1 MTGGE
6 LSDVKRA
13 LLSQLLA
20 GTARPAARR
29 IPPADPDRR
38 VRLSSAQERIWLTA
52 QLAPDVPVFHLVML
66 ASVPVRLDAGLIE
79 RNLRDVVAR
88 HDCLRMSVETDDGV
102 PLMKVH
108 DSDAVDVAVPVTD
121 LSAEADPRAAAI
133 ARAEEVARRPYRL
146 DRAPLW
152 RAEIMRLDPGTSMLL
167 FAVHHLIADATS
179 LDIIAMELADP
190 ASRRELPVS
199 YRDFA
204 AWRSD
209 ETAAGKL
216 AGPLAHWKEELAGV
230 ATSLPLPLDRP
241 RPALPDLAGRTLQ
254 FDIPARTTARLRA
267 LSKAEGVTPYVLH
280 LAALGVLLSR
290 YTHRG
295 DVLVGTY
302 LAGRGEPEIQNLVG
316 MFVNLVPVR
325 IRTAGAPTFRQL
337 ADRVRTAT
345 ADGYAHQDVP
355 FDLLVRQAE
364 RGAGR
369 GEPPLVQVGFNMLR
383 MKGASFGE
391 AVDLPIS
398 QDVSQLDLTVHVVE
412 RPDGTQKLMMEYATA
427 LFDPASIEQLARHH
441 LTLLDRL
448 GAAPDVPVTTVPTLT
463 APEAAALTAPVP
475 AAAPDTADSSRP
487 PGREERPLLADAFAD
502 RVRERPD
509 AVAVRSGERTW
520 TYRELDERVDRLA
533 GALRAAGGGPERPVG
548 VCLERG
554 LPLVVAL
561 LAVWR
566 TGAPYVP
573 LDPEHPPARWAA
585 VLAEAGAGAVVTS
598 RAHRDRAA
606 GAAPA
611 GPHGTL
617 VLDADGFPADPLPT
631 AGGPAHAAPPPAAH
645 PLDPDDAA
653 YVLFTSGSTGTP
665 KGVVISH
672 AGIANRVWWTV
683 RAHGLTERDRVL
695 QKTRIGFDAAGWEV
709 FAPLAV
715 GGAVVL
721 APHGAERDPAAL
733 LRAVADTGATVL
745 QVVPSVLRLLVE
757 QPGWEDCAS
766 LRLLFSAGEPLDA
779 ALCARVRA
787 RVPVEIWN
795 TYGPTECSIDA
806 TAHRYDPERDTGAV
820 PVGRPLDGMRVAVVD
835 PDGNLV
841 PDTVPGELLISGPG
855 VARGYAGRPGLTAE
869 RFVPDPFGPPG
880 SRAYRTGDLVRRGRD
895 GVLRF
900 VGRAD
905 DQVKING
912 VRIEPA
918 EVTAALLRD
927 PRTAAAHVGAERT
940 EDGRTRLVAHVAP
953 APGCAPTA
961 AELRSALA
969 ALLPSVMIPAVFVPI
984 DALPLTENGKVDR
997 SALPAAGSGH
1007 RTGHDHVPPRTPA
1020 ERLVAEVWA
1029 ELLGDRTPH
1038 TGPADG
1044 TGTHEA
1050 PPIGAEDVHD
1060 TPPTG
1065 AEADSHDAP
1074 PIGAEDDFFALGGH
1088 SLLLA
1093 RLAARLTE
1101 RSGTPVA
1108 VHALFGSLR
1117 LADQAA
1123 LLAPG
1128 GPAAD
1133 VPPPVRPA
1141 ERRTGA
1147 DHGLPLSY
1155 GQRRLWFLEQL
1166 NPHSPEYV
1174 LPVVVPLGRTAD
1186 PAVLREAL
1194 DDLAARHE
1202 ILRTRYVRHEGEP
1215 RQIVAE
1221 PRDPAGRPGFE
1232 VLDGTPEAVLDALAG
1247 RIRQGFRLEAGAPW
1261 RASLLRGAG
1270 PGGTD
1275 LLMLLLHHIAADG
1288 QSVPVLRGDLLA
1300 LYTAR
1305 ALGTDAGL
1313 PGLPVQYADFAAWQ
1327 RDWLTGE
1334 RMAAEL
1340 AHWRSRL
1347 AGAPWLALPTDHPRP
1362 PVRDAAGAVVGF
1374 RVPAEVARPV
1384 VAAGRARGASEFMAL
1399 LAFFTVLLGRYC
1411 GRDDIVVG
1419 APVAGRARPELDSLV
1434 GFFVNTLVL
1443 RNDLSGDPSVGELL
1457 DRVRAGALEA
1467 FAHQH
1472 LPFERLVD
1480 ELVPDR
1486 DLSRTP
1492 LVSVLFDVAGPD
1504 GAADGAGG
1512 MELDERA
1519 AGLWQA
1525 AKFDQTWTLRAAPDG
1540 SYDCT
1545 VEYATA
1551 LFRASTVRAM
1561 TGHFVQLLRGGADP
1575 GVRISALEL
1584 PAPEERA
1591 ALLAPA
1597 ADTGP
1602 VRTVPDRVAEQ
1613 AARTPDAVAVTGAG
1627 EHLTYRELL
1636 ARANRLA
1643 HHLRAAGVGEGDVV
1657 GVALA
1662 RGCGL
1667 LAAVLG
1673 TWQAG
1678 AAFLPL
1684 DPAHPARRL
1693 AGQCAD
1699 AGAVAVLGDGTLP
1712 ADAAPA
1718 LPVIDVVAQARA
1730 IDARPATAPVVRR
1743 TGEDAAYT
1751 MFTSGSTGRPKGVVV
1766 GHAAIANRIAHAVS
1780 AQGLGG
1786 SDRVLH
1792 KTRFGFDAAVLEL
1805 FAPLA
1810 AGGTVVMAEP
1820 DAERDPAALLRAAS
1834 DGAATVLQLVPSVLR
1849 VLLEVPDWPALP
1861 ALRQV
1866 WLAGEPLSAEL
1877 VARLRKRVPVEVW
1890 NTYGPTEC
1898 AVDVTSHP
1906 VDAAQSAGRVPIGRA
1921 LPGLRPRVLD
1931 RAGRLAPAGV
1941 PGELLVGG
1949 VGLAR
1954 GYAGRPE
1961 LTAERFVPDPYGPP
1975 GARLYRTG
1983 DLVRWSPS
1991 GELEFVGR
1999 VDAQVKVNGVRIEP
2013 GEVEAALVSHPA
2025 VRDAVVTA
2033 RELASGA
2040 RTLVAYYLTRED
2052 GPGCAAPAS
2061 ASLAGHCR
2069 ERLPAALVPGAFVR
2083 LDAFP
2088 LNANG
2093 KLDRAALPEPAATG
2107 DPGER
2112 AAPSGPLEELLAE
2125 LFTEVLEVAEPGA
2138 NTSFFALGGNS
2149 LLVIR
2154 LIGAVRREFDV
2165 ELPLR
2170 VVFEGPT
2177 VADLATAVEAAVRA
2191 EVDALAD
2198 DELAAEATLLD
2209 AVPPLGGPA
2218 TAGRGPH
2225 TTGTNEE

>member
-1 MTGGE
+1 MTGEE

-13 LLSQLLA
+13 LLSRLLA
-20 GTARPAARR
+20 GAARPAARR
-29 IPPADPDRR
+29 IPPAAPDRR
-38 VRLSSAQERIWLTA
+38 VRLSSAQERIWLAT

-66 ASVPVRLDAGLIE
+66 AAVPVRLDAGLIE

-88 HDCLRMSVETDDGV
+88 HDCLRMSVEVDDGV

-108 DSDAVDVAVPVTD
+108 GSDAVDVAVTVTD

-133 ARAEEVARRPYRL
+133 AHAEEVARRPYRM

-152 RAEIMRLDPGTSMLL
+152 RAEIMRLDPETSMLL

-216 AGPLAHWKEELAGV
+216 ENSLAHWKQELAGV

-325 IRTAGAPTFRQL
+325 VRTAGAPTFRQL

-355 FDLLVRQAE
+355 FELLVQQAE

-391 AVDLPIS
+391 AIDLPIS

-412 RPDGTQKLMMEYATA
+412 RADGAHKLMMEYATA
-427 LFDPASIEQLARHH
+427 LFDPASVEQLARHY
-441 LTLLDRL
+441 LNLLDRL
-448 GAAPDVPVTTVPTLT
+448 GAAPDVPVTAVPTLT
-463 APEAAALTAPVP
+463 AAETAALSAPVP
-475 AAAPDTADSSRP
+475 AAAPDAARPARP
-487 PGREERPLLADAFAD
+487 PEQEDRPLLADAFAAQ
-502 RVRERPD
+502 VRERPD
-509 AVAVRSGERTW
+509 AVAVRAGERTW
-520 TYRELDERVDRLA
+520 TYRELDERVGRLA
-533 GALRAAGGGPERPVG
+533 AGLRAAGGRPERPVG

-585 VLAEAGAGAVVTS
+585 VLAEAGAGTFVTG
-598 RAHRDRAA
+598 ADHRDRAA
-606 GAAPA
+606 EAAPD
-611 GPHGTL
+611 GTL
-617 VLDADGFPADPLPT
+617 VLDADGFPAGPLP
-631 AGGPAHAAPPPAAH
+631 AADGPAAAH
-645 PLDPDDAA
+645 PLDPDNAA

-672 AGIANRVWWTV
+672 AGIANRVWWSV

-757 QPGWEDCAS
+757 QPGWEACSS

-787 RVPVEIWN
+787 QVPVEIWN

-806 TAHRYDPERDTGAV
+806 TAHRYDAEQGEGAV
-820 PVGRPLDGMRVAVVD
+820 PIGRPLDGMRVAVVD

-841 PDTVPGELLISGPG
+841 PDTVPGELLVSGPG

-953 APGCAPTA
+953 APGCNPTT

-969 ALLPSVMIPAVFVPI
+969 ALLPPVMIPAVFVPL

-997 SALPAAGSGH
+997 AALPAAGSGH

-1038 TGPADG
+1038 TGPADPAG
-1044 TGTHEA
+1044 SR
-1050 PPIGAEDVHD
+1050 D
-1060 TPPTG
+1060 T
-1065 AEADSHDAP
+1065 P

-1128 GPAAD
+1128 APAAD

-1141 ERRTGA
+1141 ERRAGA
-1147 DHGLPLSY
+1147 EHGLPLSY

-1174 LPVVVPLGRTAD
+1174 LPVVVPLGHTAD
-1186 PAVLREAL
+1186 PALLREAL

-1202 ILRTRYVRHEGEP
+1202 ILRTRYVRHGGEP

-1221 PRDPAGRPGFE
+1221 PREPAGRPGFE
-1232 VLDGTPEAVLDALAG
+1232 VLDGTRETVLDTLAG
-1247 RIRQGFRLEAGAPW
+1247 RIRQGFRLDGGAPW

-1270 PGGTD
+1270 PGGSD
-1275 LLMLLLHHIAADG
+1275 VLMLLLHHITADG

-1305 ALGTDAGL
+1305 ARGVDAAL

-1327 RDWLTGE
+1327 QDWLTGE
-1334 RMAAEL
+1334 RMEAEL
-1340 AHWRSRL
+1340 AHWRARL
-1347 AGAPWLALPTDHPRP
+1347 AGAPYLALPADHPRP
-1362 PVRDAAGAVVGF
+1362 PVRDTAGAVVGF

-1399 LAFFTVLLGRYC
+1399 LAFFTVLLGRYG
-1411 GRDDIVVG
+1411 GREDIVVG

-1492 LVSVLFDVAGPD
+1492 LVSVLFDVVGPD
-1504 GAADGAGG
+1504 GATDRAGG

-1540 SYDCT
+1540 SYDGT

-1551 LFRASTVRAM
+1551 LFRPSTVRAM
-1561 TGHFVQLLRGGADP
+1561 TGHFVQLLRGGSDP
-1575 GVRISALEL
+1575 GTRLSALEL
-1584 PAPEERA
+1584 LAAGERA

-1597 ADTGP
+1597 PDAEP

-1643 HHLRAAGVGEGDVV
+1643 HHLRAAGIGEGDVV

-1673 TWQAG
+1673 MWQAG

-1699 AGAVAVLGDGTLP
+1699 AGAVAILGDGTLP
-1712 ADAAPA
+1712 ADAVPG
-1718 LPVIDVVAQARA
+1718 LPVIDVVAQAPA
-1730 IDARPATAPVVRR
+1730 IGARPATAPVVRR
-1743 TGEDAAYT
+1743 AGEDAAYT

-1766 GHAAIANRIAHAVS
+1766 GHAAIANRIAHTVS

-1834 DGAATVLQLVPSVLR
+1834 EGAATVLQLVPSVLR
-1849 VLLEVPDWPALP
+1849 VLLEVPDWPPLP

-1877 VARLRKRVPVEVW
+1877 VARLRKRAPVEVW

-1898 AVDVTSHP
+1898 AVDVTAHP

-1921 LPGLRPRVLD
+1921 LPGLRLRVLD
-1931 RAGRLAPAGV
+1931 RAGRLAPTGV

-1983 DLVRWSPS
+1983 DLVRRSPS

-2013 GEVEAALVSHPA
+2013 GEVESALVSHPD
-2025 VRDAVVTA
+2025 VREAVVTV
-2033 RELASGA
+2033 RELASGGS
-2040 RTLVAYYLTRED
+2040 TLVAYYLAEGD
-2052 GPGCAAPAS
+2052 GPGAAAPAS
-2061 ASLAGHCR
+2061 AALAGHCR

-2107 DPGER
+2107 APGER
-2112 AAPSGPLEELLAE
+2112 TAPSGPLEELVAG
-2125 LFTEVLEVAEPGA
+2125 LFTEVLEVADPGA

-2154 LIGAVRREFDV
+2154 LISAVQREFDV

-2209 AVPPLGGPA
+2209 AAPPLGGPA
-2218 TAGRGPH
+2218 TAGHGPH
-2225 TTGTNEE
+2225 ATGTNEE